1 MRSRL
6 TRSMQ
11 WIVLTLGLPT
21 IAATLPSACG
31 NEGLA
36 LDSVA
41 QDQSGLKPAQ
51 ASENLLTFEYFV
63 PHISTV
69 PANAGESVGLFM
81 RERVKE
87 NLLQEGRVPEV
98 VLFVGS
104 NTVSVNTG
112 ADMRLQ
118 HYDWMLDLA
127 KRGFDTFMVDL
138 TGYGFSPRPKMDDPC
153 NVDPNQ
159 QSIIIPNPLP
169 AKCPASYP
177 YRLTTSQSEWDE
189 IDRAVDFVRE
199 LRGVQRVHLMGWSR
213 GGWRV
218 ASYTAR
224 HPEKVE
230 RAMLTAPAYQPTEA
244 LNPPAVLPQLGFP
257 MTISTKAAFYNSLWN
272 PGIKCAG
279 QVEDGMQDLAWD
291 NILSL
296 DPVGRNWGPGVTRVR
311 TFTYWGFPTS
321 VAQAQTTVPT
331 LIVHGEFDTV
341 VPNTEKLYADLGVQ
355 NKVHI
360 HVLCASHMVPL
371 EMQANHLHSISA
383 VWFRTGTVADAD
395 QGRFVLDTEGGLSP
409 RP

>member
-1 MRSRL
+1 MRRRL
-6 TRSMQ
+6 TQSMQ

-21 IAATLPSACG
+21 IAATLLSACG

-41 QDQSGLKPAQ
+41 QDQSGLKPA
-51 ASENLLTFEYFV
+51 SEPNNILTFEYFV

-69 PANAGESVGLFM
+69 PANYGQRVELHV

-87 NLLQEGRVPEV
+87 NRLQEGRSPEV
-98 VLFVGS
+98 VVFLGTNS
-104 NTVSVNTG
+104 LSVHPG
-112 ADMRLQ
+112 ADLRLQ

-127 KRGFDTFMVDL
+127 KRGFDTFSADL
-138 TGYGFSPRPKMDDPC
+138 TGYGFSPRPEMDDPC

-169 AKCPASYP
+169 AKCEASYP
-177 YRLTTSQSEWDE
+177 FKLSTSQSEWDE

-199 LRGVQRVHLMGWSR
+199 LRGVERVNLMGWSR

-230 RAMLTAPAYQPTEA
+230 RVMLTAPAYQPTEA
-244 LNPPAVLPQLGFP
+244 LNPPAVLPQPGFP
-257 MTISTKAAFYNSLWN
+257 MTISTKTAFYSSLWD
-272 PGIKCAG
+272 PGIKCEG
-279 QVEDGMQDLAWD
+279 QVEDGMKDLFWD
-291 NILSL
+291 NVLSF

-321 VAQAQTTVPT
+321 VARAQTTVPT

-341 VPNTEKLYADLGVQ
+341 VPNTEKLYDDLGVQ

-360 HVLCASHMVPL
+360 HVLCASHMVAV

-395 QGRFVLDTEGGLSP
+395 QGKFILDTEGQLSI